1 MHQRRVVVTGMGAI
15 SPLGLDIPALWD
27 GIRTARSGTGPITIC
42 DVSNLETRFGG
53 EVKNFDPINYM
64 DRKEARRNDR
74 FIHFAIAA
82 ANEAIKMAGISA
94 TPDNAED
101 IGVVVGSGI
110 GGIAT
115 IAENVLTM
123 HEKGPGRVSPFMVPA
138 MITNMAAGQIS
149 MMHGFKGPNFCPT
162 SACATAAHAIGEA
175 AEIIRRGAA
184 TIMIAGGSEAPITP
198 LGIAGFNANK
208 AVSTNNDNPTT
219 ASRPFDVTRDGFVLA
234 EGGAIVV
241 LESLESA
248 ISRGATIYAEII
260 GYGLSA
266 DAYHITSPA
275 PGGEGAGRAMKMA
288 LRTAG
293 IVASDV
299 QYVNAHGTSTNAG
312 DIAETMAIKTVF
324 GEHAAKL
331 AVSSSKSQLGHLVGA
346 AGAIEAVICI
356 LAMQHSLI
364 PATINLHTP
373 DPACDLDYVPNTP
386 RPGNIDIAVSNSFG
400 FGGHNVSLALRRW
413 SVQ

>member
-1 MHQRRVVVTGMGAI
+1 MQQRRVVVTGMGAI

-53 EVKNFDPINYM
+53 EVKNFDPTNYM

-82 ANEAIKMAGISA
+82 ANEAITMAGIKA
-94 TPDNAED
+94 TPENAED

-115 IAENVLTM
+115 IAENILTM

-293 IVASDV
+293 IIASDV

-312 DIAETMAIKTVF
+312 DIAETMAIKSVF

-386 RPGNIDIAVSNSFG
+386 RPGTIDIAVSNSFG

-413 SVQ
+413 SGQ

>member
-1 MHQRRVVVTGMGAI
+1 MQQRRVVVTGMGAI
-15 SPLGLDIPALWD
+15 SPLGLDIPTLWD

-82 ANEAIKMAGISA
+82 ANEAIAMAGIKA

-234 EGGAIVV
+234 EGGAVVV

-248 ISRGATIYAEII
+248 ITRGATIYAELI

-288 LRTAG
+288 LKTAS
-293 IVASDV
+293 ITPADV

-312 DIAETMAIKTVF
+312 DIAETKAIKTVF
-324 GEHAAKL
+324 GDYASKI

-356 LAMQHSLI
+356 LAIQNNLI

-373 DPACDLDYVPNTP
+373 DPECDLDYVPNTP
-386 RPGNIDIAVSNSFG
+386 RPGTIDIAVSNSFG
-400 FGGHNVSLALRRW
+400 FGGHNVSLAIRRW
-413 SVQ
+413 SGK

>member
-53 EVKNFDPINYM
+53 EVKNFDPTNYM

-82 ANEAIKMAGISA
+82 ANEAITMAGIKA

-115 IAENVLTM
+115 IAENILTM

-293 IVASDV
+293 IIPSDV

-386 RPGNIDIAVSNSFG
+386 RPGTIDIAVSNSFG

-413 SVQ
+413 SGQ

>member
-53 EVKNFDPINYM
+53 EVKNFDPTNYM

-82 ANEAIKMAGISA
+82 ANEAITMAGIKA

-115 IAENVLTM
+115 IAENILTM

-413 SVQ
+413 SGQ

>member
-53 EVKNFDPINYM
+53 EVKNFDPTNYM

-82 ANEAIKMAGISA
+82 ANEAITMAGITA
-94 TPDNAED
+94 TTENAED

-115 IAENVLTM
+115 IAENILTM

-293 IVASDV
+293 IIPSDV

-386 RPGNIDIAVSNSFG
+386 RPGTINIAVSNSFG

-413 SVQ
+413 SGQ

>member
-1 MHQRRVVVTGMGAI
+1 M
-15 SPLGLDIPALWD
+15 
-27 GIRTARSGTGPITIC
+27 
-42 DVSNLETRFGG
+42 
-53 EVKNFDPINYM
+53 
-64 DRKEARRNDR
+64 
-74 FIHFAIAA
+74 
-82 ANEAIKMAGISA
+82 
-94 TPDNAED
+94 
-101 IGVVVGSGI
+101 
-110 GGIAT
+110 
-115 IAENVLTM
+115 
-123 HEKGPGRVSPFMVPA
+123 
-138 MITNMAAGQIS
+138 
-149 MMHGFKGPNFCPT
+149 
-162 SACATAAHAIGEA
+162 
-175 AEIIRRGAA
+175 
-184 TIMIAGGSEAPITP
+184 
-198 LGIAGFNANK
+198 
-208 AVSTNNDNPTT
+208 
-219 ASRPFDVTRDGFVLA
+219 
-234 EGGAIVV
+234 

-293 IVASDV
+293 IIASDV

-312 DIAETMAIKTVF
+312 DIAETMAIKSVF

-386 RPGNIDIAVSNSFG
+386 RPGTIDIAVSNSFG

-413 SVQ
+413 SGQ

>member
-1 MHQRRVVVTGMGAI
+1 MQQRRVVVTGMGAI

-53 EVKNFDPINYM
+53 EVKNFDPTNYM

-74 FIHFAIAA
+74 FIHFAVAA
-82 ANEAIKMAGISA
+82 ANEAITMAGIKA

-115 IAENVLTM
+115 IAENIMTM

-184 TIMIAGGSEAPITP
+184 TIMIAGGSEDPITP

-219 ASRPFDVTRDGFVLA
+219 ASRPFDITRDGFVLA

-324 GEHAAKL
+324 GDHAAKL

-364 PATINLHTP
+364 PATINLHNP

-386 RPGNIDIAVSNSFG
+386 RPGTIDIAVSNSFG

-413 SVQ
+413 SGQ

>member
-1 MHQRRVVVTGMGAI
+1 MQQRRVVVTGMGAI
-15 SPLGLDIPALWD
+15 SPLGLDIPTLWD
-27 GIRTARSGTGPITIC
+27 GIRNARSGTGPITIC
-42 DVSNLETRFGG
+42 DVSTLETRFGG

-82 ANEAIKMAGISA
+82 ANEAIAMAGIKA
-94 TPDNAED
+94 TPENAED

-138 MITNMAAGQIS
+138 MITNMAGGQIS

-219 ASRPFDVTRDGFVLA
+219 ASRPFDVTRDGFVLS
-234 EGGAIVV
+234 EGGAVVV

-248 ISRGATIYAEII
+248 VSRGATIYAELI

-288 LRTAG
+288 LKTAG
-293 IVASDV
+293 ITPADV

-312 DIAETMAIKTVF
+312 DIAETQAIKSVF
-324 GEHAAKL
+324 GDHAGKL

-356 LAMQHSLI
+356 LAIQNNLI
-364 PATINLHTP
+364 PATINLHNP

-386 RPGNIDIAVSNSFG
+386 RAGAIDIAVSNSFG
-400 FGGHNVSLALRRW
+400 FGGHNVSLAIRRW
-413 SVQ
+413 SGK

>member
-1 MHQRRVVVTGMGAI
+1 MQQRRVVVTGMGAI
-15 SPLGLDIPALWD
+15 SPLGLDIATLWD

-82 ANEAIKMAGISA
+82 ANEAIAMAGIKA

-234 EGGAIVV
+234 EGGAVVV

-248 ISRGATIYAEII
+248 ISRGATIYAELI

-288 LRTAG
+288 LKTAG
-293 IVASDV
+293 ITPADV

-312 DIAETMAIKTVF
+312 DIAETKAIKTVF
-324 GEHAAKL
+324 GDYASKI

-356 LAMQHSLI
+356 LAIQNNLF

-373 DPACDLDYVPNTP
+373 DPECDLDYVPNTP
-386 RPGNIDIAVSNSFG
+386 RPGTIDIAVSNSFG
-400 FGGHNVSLALRRW
+400 FGGHNVSLAIRRW
-413 SVQ
+413 SGK

>member
-53 EVKNFDPINYM
+53 EVKNFDPTNYM

-82 ANEAIKMAGISA
+82 ANEAIIMAGIKA

-115 IAENVLTM
+115 IAENILTM

-248 ISRGATIYAEII
+248 LSRGATIYAEII

-413 SVQ
+413 SGQ

>member
-1 MHQRRVVVTGMGAI
+1 MQQRRVVVTGMGAI

-53 EVKNFDPINYM
+53 EVKNFDPTNYM

-74 FIHFAIAA
+74 FIHFAVAA
-82 ANEAIKMAGISA
+82 ANEAITMAGIKA

-115 IAENVLTM
+115 IAENIMTM

-184 TIMIAGGSEAPITP
+184 TVMIAGGSEAPITP

-324 GEHAAKL
+324 GDHAAKL

-364 PATINLHTP
+364 PATINLHNP

-386 RPGNIDIAVSNSFG
+386 RPGTIDIAVSNSFG

-413 SVQ
+413 SGQ

>member
-1 MHQRRVVVTGMGAI
+1 MQQRRVVVTGMGAI
-15 SPLGLDIPALWD
+15 SPLGLDIPTLWD

-82 ANEAIKMAGISA
+82 ANEAIAMAGIKA

-234 EGGAIVV
+234 EGGAVVV

-248 ISRGATIYAEII
+248 ISRGATIYAELI

-288 LRTAG
+288 LKSAG
-293 IVASDV
+293 ITPADV

-312 DIAETMAIKTVF
+312 DIAETKAIKTVF
-324 GEHAAKL
+324 GDYASKI

-356 LAMQHSLI
+356 LAIQNNLI

-373 DPACDLDYVPNTP
+373 DPECDLDYVPNTP
-386 RPGNIDIAVSNSFG
+386 RPGTIDIAVSNSFG
-400 FGGHNVSLALRRW
+400 FGGHNVSLAIRRW
-413 SVQ
+413 SGK

>member
-53 EVKNFDPINYM
+53 EVKNFDPTNYM

-82 ANEAIKMAGISA
+82 ANEAITMAGI
-94 TPDNAED
+94 TVTTENAED

-115 IAENVLTM
+115 IAENILTM

-293 IVASDV
+293 IIPSDV

-386 RPGNIDIAVSNSFG
+386 RPGTIDIAVSNSFG

-413 SVQ
+413 SGQ

>member
-1 MHQRRVVVTGMGAI
+1 
-15 SPLGLDIPALWD
+15 
-27 GIRTARSGTGPITIC
+27 
-42 DVSNLETRFGG
+42 
-53 EVKNFDPINYM
+53 
-64 DRKEARRNDR
+64 
-74 FIHFAIAA
+74 
-82 ANEAIKMAGISA
+82 
-94 TPDNAED
+94 
-101 IGVVVGSGI
+101 
-110 GGIAT
+110 
-115 IAENVLTM
+115 
-123 HEKGPGRVSPFMVPA
+123 

-386 RPGNIDIAVSNSFG
+386 RPGSIDIAVSNSFG

-413 SVQ
+413 SGQ

>member
-82 ANEAIKMAGISA
+82 ANEAIKMAGITA

-115 IAENVLTM
+115 IAENVLTL

-413 SVQ
+413 SGQ

>member
-53 EVKNFDPINYM
+53 EVKNFDPTNYM

-82 ANEAIKMAGISA
+82 ANEAITMAGIKA
-94 TPDNAED
+94 TSDNAED

-115 IAENVLTM
+115 IAENILTM

-413 SVQ
+413 SGQ

>member
-82 ANEAIKMAGISA
+82 ANEAIKMAGITA

-288 LRTAG
+288 MRTAG

-386 RPGNIDIAVSNSFG
+386 RPGTIDIAVSNSFG

-413 SVQ
+413 SGQ

>member
-53 EVKNFDPINYM
+53 EVKNFDPTNYM

-82 ANEAIKMAGISA
+82 ANEAITMAGITA
-94 TPDNAED
+94 TTENAED

-115 IAENVLTM
+115 IAENILTM

-293 IVASDV
+293 IIPSDV

-386 RPGNIDIAVSNSFG
+386 RPGTIDIAVSNSFG

-413 SVQ
+413 SGQ

>member
-1 MHQRRVVVTGMGAI
+1 MQQRRVVVTGMGAI

-53 EVKNFDPINYM
+53 EVKNFDPTNYM

-82 ANEAIKMAGISA
+82 ANEAISMAGIKA

-115 IAENVLTM
+115 IAENILTM

-293 IVASDV
+293 IIASDV

-364 PATINLHTP
+364 PATINLHNP

-386 RPGNIDIAVSNSFG
+386 RPGTIDIAVSNSFG

-413 SVQ
+413 SGQ

>member
-1 MHQRRVVVTGMGAI
+1 MQQRRVVVTGMGAI

-53 EVKNFDPINYM
+53 EVKNFDPTNYM

-74 FIHFAIAA
+74 FIHFAVAA
-82 ANEAIKMAGISA
+82 ANEAITMAGIKA

-115 IAENVLTM
+115 IAENIMTM

-219 ASRPFDVTRDGFVLA
+219 ASRPFDITRDGFVLA

-324 GEHAAKL
+324 GDHAAKL

-364 PATINLHTP
+364 PATINLHNP

-386 RPGNIDIAVSNSFG
+386 RPGTIDIAVSNSFG

-413 SVQ
+413 SGQ

>member
-1 MHQRRVVVTGMGAI
+1 MQQRRVVVTGMGAI
-15 SPLGLDIPALWD
+15 SPLGLDIPTLWD
-27 GIRTARSGTGPITIC
+27 GIRNARSGTGPITIC
-42 DVSNLETRFGG
+42 DVSTLETRFGG

-82 ANEAIKMAGISA
+82 ANEAIAMAGIKA
-94 TPDNAED
+94 TPENAED

-138 MITNMAAGQIS
+138 MITNMAGGQIS

-219 ASRPFDVTRDGFVLA
+219 ASRPFDVTRDGFVLS

-248 ISRGATIYAEII
+248 ISRGATIYAELI

-288 LRTAG
+288 LKTAG
-293 IVASDV
+293 ITPADV

-312 DIAETMAIKTVF
+312 DIAETQAIKSVF
-324 GEHAAKL
+324 GDHASKL

-356 LAMQHSLI
+356 LAIQNNLI
-364 PATINLHTP
+364 PATINLHNP

-386 RPGNIDIAVSNSFG
+386 RAGAIDIAVSNSFG
-400 FGGHNVSLALRRW
+400 FGGHNVSLAIRRW
-413 SVQ
+413 SGK

>member
-1 MHQRRVVVTGMGAI
+1 MQQRRVVVTGMGAI
-15 SPLGLDIPALWD
+15 SPLGLDIPSLWD

-53 EVKNFDPINYM
+53 EVKNFDPANYM
-64 DRKEARRNDR
+64 DRKDVRRNDR

-82 ANEAIKMAGISA
+82 AAEAIKMAGVVA

-115 IAENVLTM
+115 IAENVLILN
-123 HEKGPGRVSPFMVPA
+123 EKGPGRVSPFMVPA
-138 MITNMAAGQIS
+138 MITNMAGGQIS
-149 MMHGFKGPNFCPT
+149 MMHGFKGPNYCPT

-219 ASRPFDVTRDGFVLA
+219 ASRPFDATRDGFVLA

-241 LESLESA
+241 LELLESA
-248 ISRGATIYAEII
+248 IARGATIYGEII

-275 PGGEGAGRAMKMA
+275 PGGEGAARAMKMA
-288 LRTAG
+288 LKTAG
-293 IVASDV
+293 ITPADV

-312 DIAETMAIKTVF
+312 DIAETMAIKSVF
-324 GEHAAKL
+324 GAHTAKL

-346 AGAIEAVICI
+346 AGAIEAVICL
-356 LAMQHSLI
+356 LAMQHDLI

-373 DPACDLDYVPNTP
+373 DPQCDLDYVPNTP
-386 RPGNIDIAVSNSFG
+386 RAGRIEVAVSNSFG
-400 FGGHNVSLALRRW
+400 FGGHNVSLAMRRW
-413 SVQ
+413 GGA

>member
-1 MHQRRVVVTGMGAI
+1 MQQRRVVVTGMGAI

-53 EVKNFDPINYM
+53 EVKNFDPTNYM

-82 ANEAIKMAGISA
+82 ANEAITMAGIKA

-115 IAENVLTM
+115 IAENILTM

-219 ASRPFDVTRDGFVLA
+219 ASRPFDITRDGFVLA

-293 IVASDV
+293 IIASDV

-324 GEHAAKL
+324 GEHADKL

-386 RPGNIDIAVSNSFG
+386 RPGIIDIAVSNSFG

-413 SVQ
+413 SGQ

>member
-1 MHQRRVVVTGMGAI
+1 
-15 SPLGLDIPALWD
+15 LWD

-53 EVKNFDPINYM
+53 EVKNFDPTNYM

-74 FIHFAIAA
+74 FIHFAVAA
-82 ANEAIKMAGISA
+82 ANEAITMAGIKA

-115 IAENVLTM
+115 IAENIMTM

-324 GEHAAKL
+324 GDHAAKL

-364 PATINLHTP
+364 PATINLHNP

-386 RPGNIDIAVSNSFG
+386 RPGTIDIAVSNSFG

-413 SVQ
+413 SGQ

>member
-82 ANEAIKMAGISA
+82 ANEAIKMAGITA

-248 ISRGATIYAEII
+248 ISRGATISAEII

-288 LRTAG
+288 MRTAG

-413 SVQ
+413 SGQ

>member
-53 EVKNFDPINYM
+53 EVKNFDPTNYM

-82 ANEAIKMAGISA
+82 ANEAITMAGITA
-94 TPDNAED
+94 TTDNAED

-115 IAENVLTM
+115 IAENILTM

-293 IVASDV
+293 IIPSDV

-386 RPGNIDIAVSNSFG
+386 RPGTINIAVSNSFG

-413 SVQ
+413 SGQ

>member
-82 ANEAIKMAGISA
+82 ANEAIKMAGITA

-413 SVQ
+413 SGQ

>member
-1 MHQRRVVVTGMGAI
+1 MQQRRVVVTGMGAI
-15 SPLGLDIPALWD
+15 SPLGLDIHSLWD

-53 EVKNFDPINYM
+53 EVKNFDPTNYM

-82 ANEAIKMAGISA
+82 ANEAIKMAGVTA

-219 ASRPFDVTRDGFVLA
+219 ASRPFDVTRDGFVLS

-248 ISRGATIYAEII
+248 ISRGATIYAELI

-288 LRTAG
+288 LRSAG
-293 IVASDV
+293 ILASDV

-312 DIAETMAIKTVF
+312 DIAESKAIKTVF
-324 GEHAAKL
+324 GDHTAKL

-356 LAMQHSLI
+356 LAIQNNLI

-373 DPACDLDYVPNTP
+373 DPECDLDYVPNTP
-386 RPGNIDIAVSNSFG
+386 RAGVIDIAVSNSFG
-400 FGGHNVSLALRRW
+400 FGGHNVSLAIRRW
-413 SVQ
+413 SGQ

>member
-1 MHQRRVVVTGMGAI
+1 MQQRRVVVTGMGAI
-15 SPLGLDIPALWD
+15 SPLGLDIPTLWE
-27 GIRTARSGTGPITIC
+27 GIRTAKSGTGPITIC

-53 EVKNFDPINYM
+53 EVKNFDPANYM
-64 DRKEARRNDR
+64 DRKDVRRNDR

-82 ANEAIKMAGISA
+82 ANEAIKMAGVVA

-110 GGIAT
+110 GGIGT
-115 IAENVLTM
+115 IAENVLILN
-123 HEKGPGRVSPFMVPA
+123 EKGPGRVSPFMVPA
-138 MITNMAAGQIS
+138 MITNMAGGQIS
-149 MMHGFKGPNFCPT
+149 MMHGFKGPNYCPT

-219 ASRPFDVTRDGFVLA
+219 ASRPFDSTRDGFVLA

-241 LESLESA
+241 LELLESA
-248 ISRGATIYAEII
+248 IARGATIYGEII

-275 PGGEGAGRAMKMA
+275 PGGEGAARAMKMA
-288 LRTAG
+288 LKTAG
-293 IVASDV
+293 ITPADV

-312 DIAETMAIKTVF
+312 DIAETMAIKSVF
-324 GEHAAKL
+324 GAHTAKL

-346 AGAIEAVICI
+346 AGAIEAVICL
-356 LAMQHSLI
+356 LAMQNNLI
-364 PATINLHTP
+364 PATINLHSP
-373 DPACDLDYVPNTP
+373 DPQCDLDYVPNTP
-386 RPGNIDIAVSNSFG
+386 RAGRIDIAVSNSFG

-413 SVQ
+413 GGA

>member
-53 EVKNFDPINYM
+53 EVKNFDPTNYM

-82 ANEAIKMAGISA
+82 ANEAITMAGITA
-94 TPDNAED
+94 TTENAED

-115 IAENVLTM
+115 IAENILTM

-293 IVASDV
+293 IIPSDV
-299 QYVNAHGTSTNAG
+299 QYVNAHGTST
-312 DIAETMAIKTVF
+312 K
-324 GEHAAKL
+324 
-331 AVSSSKSQLGHLVGA
+331 
-346 AGAIEAVICI
+346 
-356 LAMQHSLI
+356 
-364 PATINLHTP
+364 
-373 DPACDLDYVPNTP
+373 ACP
-386 RPGNIDIAVSNSFG
+386 
-400 FGGHNVSLALRRW
+400 
-413 SVQ
+413 

>member
-82 ANEAIKMAGISA
+82 ANEAIKMAGITA

-115 IAENVLTM
+115 IAENVLIM

-208 AVSTNNDNPTT
+208 AVSTNNENPTT

-386 RPGNIDIAVSNSFG
+386 RPGSIDIAVSNSFG

-413 SVQ
+413 SGQ